1 MNALEMRERQEV
13 TFTLSTARAVADGS
27 YVVDKPEMWVYL
39 NRFARW
45 RMQTTFSALVEEMRQ
60 EQVDFSLPPEG
71 FEPATH
77 TPTLVLTSSHPDG
90 RLERILNW
98 IHRPRRKNA

>member
-27 YVVDKPEMWVYL
+27 YAVDKPEMWVYL

-45 RMQTTFSALVEEMRQ
+45 RMQTTFAMLVEEMRQ
-60 EQVDFSLPPEG
+60 EQASFSLPPEG

-77 TPTLVLTSSHPDG
+77 STPLLFEYSCPEG

-98 IHRPRRKNA
+98 IYKPRRKTA